1 MEVRGISSYSAGAEG
16 GTFPG
21 VVPSSFP
28 PDVAEADPE
37 EPVNFWTSDWG
48 QLLRSRYD

>member
-1 MEVRGISSYSAGAEG
+1 MEVRGISSYSAGADG

-21 VVPSSFP
+21 VVPISFP
-28 PDVAEADPE
+28 PDEAEAEDPD

-48 QLLRSRYD
+48 